1 MGHTQHEVLCENT
14 AGELSWLLRAIKLE
28 ASKTVCPYGMFDS
41 HRQVFTTVHGATWL
55 LAVTKSA
62 CMLNVTFMVLFMKG
76 CHIHCGPLC

>member
-1 MGHTQHEVLCENT
+1 MGYTQHEVLCENA

-28 ASKTVCPYGMFDS
+28 AS

-62 CMLNVTFMVLFMKG
+62 FMLNVTFMVLFMKG
-76 CHIHCGPLC
+76 CRIHCGPLC